1 MSKDIKSFIESL
13 IPSSNNSL
21 KEKCFNIFQENGVE
35 TVDDLLVL
43 TEQDIDSFSFP
54 LVFKR
59 KLLDEMNKLKSSPT
73 LTDVEKNMIKSFFD
87 NDITLNDIYKTIN
100 VEIGTPKA
108 DLVIQYYNSL
118 QKPKKPIPTDLKELH
133 VKTTEKSLP
142 CFKYPSKELIGKR
155 YYTLLVMGE
164 TGSGKTTLLD
174 AFVNYLAG
182 MNFEDD
188 WRYKLVDENHLKDRP
203 GGLSQTEVIT
213 KYYVNWH
220 RDEGK
225 EINIRIIDTP
235 GLGDTKGVLQ
245 DNIIIKQFENLFSE
259 IGELDYILV
268 TVKANITRWT
278 NATQY
283 VYDRVQ
289 QVFGKDAVHRF
300 MLMCTFADGQKPLSL
315 DTLKDKFV
323 YQDYFCFNNS
333 ALYVPSK
340 NAGPNTKTFW
350 KLCISSVKKFFD
362 VILEKNLPPLS
373 LTLSKQVMEYRE
385 WLFASVQ
392 SSKDRINEG
401 FRLLEKSNNLLEAIK
416 KNKKKLDENGTF
428 TYEDYEERTKEI
440 PLPTPYQ
447 WCNNCGCLCCQICP
461 WPEGA
466 VFSQCTYF
474 NGGRPCPKCPGRCRR
489 EDHRRC
495 THTVQVERVKVTKIY
510 EAKKELFEEGKKG
523 LSTSE
528 AALEKEIN
536 IMSELGKKIL
546 EDMQKIKNS
555 LIELD
560 KIALKPR
567 VFTNEQYFKEM
578 IEYEET
584 EKNPGWENR
593 IEGLKMMRD
602 QAKQINDISKADNI
616 ANLFPQYNKIL
627 DELKNKKP
635 EKANTSHCILF

>member
-1 MSKDIKSFIESL
+1 M
-13 IPSSNNSL
+13 
-21 KEKCFNIFQENGVE
+21 
-35 TVDDLLVL
+35 
-43 TEQDIDSFSFP
+43 
-54 LVFKR
+54 
-59 KLLDEMNKLKSSPT
+59 
-73 LTDVEKNMIKSFFD
+73 
-87 NDITLNDIYKTIN
+87 
-100 VEIGTPKA
+100 
-108 DLVIQYYNSL
+108 
-118 QKPKKPIPTDLKELH
+118 
-133 VKTTEKSLP
+133 
-142 CFKYPSKELIGKR
+142 
-155 YYTLLVMGE
+155 
-164 TGSGKTTLLD
+164 
-174 AFVNYLAG
+174 
-182 MNFEDD
+182 
-188 WRYKLVDENHLKDRP
+188 
-203 GGLSQTEVIT
+203 IT

-220 RDEGK
+220 RDEGR

-416 KNKKKLDENGTF
+416 KNKKKLDENVTF
-428 TYEDYEERTKEI
+428 NY
-440 PLPTPYQ
+440 
-447 WCNNCGCLCCQICP
+447 
-461 WPEGA
+461 
-466 VFSQCTYF
+466 
-474 NGGRPCPKCPGRCRR
+474 
-489 EDHRRC
+489 
-495 THTVQVERVKVTKIY
+495 
-510 EAKKELFEEGKKG
+510 
-523 LSTSE
+523 
-528 AALEKEIN
+528 
-536 IMSELGKKIL
+536 
-546 EDMQKIKNS
+546 
-555 LIELD
+555 
-560 KIALKPR
+560 
-567 VFTNEQYFKEM
+567 
-578 IEYEET
+578 
-584 EKNPGWENR
+584 
-593 IEGLKMMRD
+593 
-602 QAKQINDISKADNI
+602 
-616 ANLFPQYNKIL
+616 
-627 DELKNKKP
+627 
-635 EKANTSHCILF
+635 

>member
-1 MSKDIKSFIESL
+1 MSKDIKSFIVDL
-13 IPSSNNSL
+13 IPTNKSL
-21 KEKCFNIFQENGVE
+21 QEKCFNIFQENGIE

-54 LVFKR
+54 LLFKR
-59 KLLDEMNKLKSSPT
+59 KMLDEMNKLKSGPK

-87 NDITLNDIYKTIN
+87 NDITLSDIYKTIN

-108 DLVIQYYNSL
+108 DLVVQYYNSL
-118 QKPKKPIPTDLKELH
+118 EKPKKPIPTDLKELH
-133 VKTTEKSLP
+133 VKTTEQSLP
-142 CFKYPSKELIGKR
+142 CFKYPSKELVGKR

-182 MNFEDD
+182 INFGDD

-213 KYYVNWH
+213 SYYVNWH

-245 DNIIIKQFENLFSE
+245 DNIIIKQFEKLFNE

-268 TVKANITRWT
+268 TVKSNITRWT

-385 WLFASVQ
+385 WLFATVQ

-401 FRLLEKSNNLLEAIK
+401 FRLLERSNNLLEAIK
-416 KNKKKLDENGTF
+416 KNKKKLDENGSF

-440 PLPTPYQ
+440 PLPQPYQ
-447 WCNNCGCLCCQICP
+447 WCNNCGCLCCQVCA
-461 WPEGA
+461 WPDGA

-474 NGGRPCPKCPGRCRR
+474 NGGRRCPRCPGNCRR

-495 THTVQVERVKVTKIY
+495 THTVQVERVKVTKVY

-528 AALEKEIN
+528 AALEKEIH
-536 IMSELGKKIL
+536 IMSDLGKKIL

-593 IEGLKMMRD
+593 VEGLKMMRD

-635 EKANTSHCILF
+635 DKANSSHCIVF

>member
-21 KEKCFNIFQENGVE
+21 KEKCFNIFQENGIE
-35 TVDDLLVL
+35 TTDDLLCL
-43 TEQDIDSFSFP
+43 TEKDIDTFSLP

-59 KLLDEMNKLKSSPT
+59 KMLDEMNKLKTGPS

-87 NDITLNDIYKTIN
+87 NDIALNNIYQTIN
-100 VEIGTPKA
+100 VELGTPKA
-108 DLVIQYYNSL
+108 DLVLQYYNSL
-118 QKPKKPIPTDLKELH
+118 QKPKKPIPKDLKQLH

-142 CFKYPSKELIGKR
+142 CYQYPSKELRGRR

-182 MNFEDD
+182 INFIDD

-203 GGLSQTEVIT
+203 GDQSQTEVIT
-213 KYYVNWH
+213 SYYVNFH
-220 RDEGK
+220 RDEGR

-245 DNIIIKQFENLFSE
+245 DNLIIKQFEELFKE

-300 MLMCTFADGQKPLSL
+300 MLMCTFADGQTPLSL
-315 DTLKDKFV
+315 DTLKGKFL

-333 ALYVPSK
+333 ALYVPSS

-350 KLCISSVKKFFD
+350 RLCISSVKKFFD

-373 LTLSKQVMEYRE
+373 LTLTKQVMEYRD
-385 WLFASVQ
+385 WLYESVH
-392 SSKDRINEG
+392 SSKERINEG

-416 KNKKKLDENGTF
+416 KNKKQLDENGSF
-428 TYEDYEERTKEI
+428 TYEDYEEISKEI

-447 WCNNCGCLCCQICP
+447 WCNNCGCLCCQICA

-474 NGGRPCPKCPGRCRR
+474 NGGRGCPKCRGCPR
-489 EDHRRC
+489 EAHRRA
-495 THTVQVERVKVTKIY
+495 THTVTVEKVKVTKIY
-510 EAKKELFEEGKKG
+510 KAKKELFEKGKKG
-523 LSTSE
+523 LSASE
-528 AALEKEIN
+528 SALEKEIN
-536 IMSELGKKIL
+536 KMSELGKSIL
-546 EDMQKIKNS
+546 DDMQKIKNS

-593 IEGLKMMRD
+593 VEGLKMMRD
-602 QAKQINDISKADNI
+602 QAKHINDISKAENI
-616 ANLFPQYNKIL
+616 SNLFPQYNNIL
-627 DELKNKKP
+627 KELKNKKP
-635 EKANTSHCILF
+635 EKASSSNCIVF

>member
-1 MSKDIKSFIESL
+1 MF
-13 IPSSNNSL
+13 
-21 KEKCFNIFQENGVE
+21 
-35 TVDDLLVL
+35 
-43 TEQDIDSFSFP
+43 
-54 LVFKR
+54 
-59 KLLDEMNKLKSSPT
+59 
-73 LTDVEKNMIKSFFD
+73 
-87 NDITLNDIYKTIN
+87 
-100 VEIGTPKA
+100 
-108 DLVIQYYNSL
+108 
-118 QKPKKPIPTDLKELH
+118 H
-133 VKTTEKSLP
+133 
-142 CFKYPSKELIGKR
+142 
-155 YYTLLVMGE
+155 
-164 TGSGKTTLLD
+164 
-174 AFVNYLAG
+174 
-182 MNFEDD
+182 
-188 WRYKLVDENHLKDRP
+188 
-203 GGLSQTEVIT
+203 
-213 KYYVNWH
+213 
-220 RDEGK
+220 
-225 EINIRIIDTP
+225 
-235 GLGDTKGVLQ
+235 
-245 DNIIIKQFENLFSE
+245 
-259 IGELDYILV
+259 
-268 TVKANITRWT
+268 
-278 NATQY
+278 
-283 VYDRVQ
+283 
-289 QVFGKDAVHRF
+289 
-300 MLMCTFADGQKPLSL
+300 
-315 DTLKDKFV
+315 
-323 YQDYFCFNNS
+323 NS

-340 NAGPNTKTFW
+340 NAAATNTKTFW

-440 PLPTPYQ
+440 PLPKPYQ

-474 NGGRPCPKCPGRCRR
+474 NGGRPSPKCPGKCRR

>member
-1 MSKDIKSFIESL
+1 
-13 IPSSNNSL
+13 
-21 KEKCFNIFQENGVE
+21 
-35 TVDDLLVL
+35 
-43 TEQDIDSFSFP
+43 
-54 LVFKR
+54 
-59 KLLDEMNKLKSSPT
+59 
-73 LTDVEKNMIKSFFD
+73 
-87 NDITLNDIYKTIN
+87 
-100 VEIGTPKA
+100 
-108 DLVIQYYNSL
+108 
-118 QKPKKPIPTDLKELH
+118 
-133 VKTTEKSLP
+133 
-142 CFKYPSKELIGKR
+142 
-155 YYTLLVMGE
+155 MGE

-440 PLPTPYQ
+440 PLPKPYQ

-466 VFSQCTYF
+466 VFSQCSYF

-627 DELKNKKP
+627 DELKN
-635 EKANTSHCILF
+635 